1 LDFGNSNLSRISIFE
16 FRILPVF
23 LDAAMRITVLLGGN
37 LRNEAGERCQEFELE
52 LRPGSQVEDLLPRL
66 GLPQDRIKMIMVN
79 GRGATMYTEISEG
92 DRVAL
97 FPPELAFNTFV
108 SLGFRKESVE
118 KRGKGKQSA

>member
-1 LDFGNSNLSRISIFE
+1 
-16 FRILPVF
+16 
-23 LDAAMRITVLLGGN
+23 MRVTVLLGGP
-37 LRNEAGERCQEFELE
+37 LRNEAGEKRQQFEVE

-79 GRGATMYTEISEG
+79 GRGATLYTEISEG

-118 KRGKGKQSA
+118 KREKGKQSA

>member
-1 LDFGNSNLSRISIFE
+1 LDFDNSNLFRISIFE

-23 LDAAMRITVLLGGN
+23 LKSAMRITVLLGGN
-37 LRNEAGERCQEFELE
+37 LRNEAGEGSQEFELE
-52 LRPGSQVEDLLPRL
+52 LQPDSRVEDLLPRL

-79 GRGATMYTEISEG
+79 GRGATLDTEISEG
-92 DRVAL
+92 NRVAL

-118 KRGKGKQSA
+118 KRKKQSA